1 MRKFF
6 INRKEFIVV
15 IKTTWG
21 PNLCLFE
28 KKECLKKIGDL
39 KYDLYERVF
48 TYEAEDYHSRIV
60 PLRGYILPNKI
71 EKLSY
76 IIVQVY
82 IFIEK

>member
-1 MRKFF
+1 MSKFLV
-6 INRKEFIVV
+6 I

-28 KKECLKKIGDL
+28 KKECIKKIGDM

-48 TYEAEDYHSRIV
+48 TYEAEDYHSKIV

-76 IIVQVY
+76 IIVQVN
-82 IFIEK
+82 IFFFIPTII